1 MDVLGLYLLPLLI
14 VFHSHPLLYPCHP
27 LDKSLC
33 FNSIYVSAC
42 SHFLP
47 SLATDWTV
55 TTTSLVKINPQAEI
69 YEDTIDFR
77 MGPFKTFMEAVQ
89 GETVIFAFT
98 TYSSWCSP
106 STATDFINPSANH
119 LCGLLHSVRATG
131 VVTAALGI
139 VTFFLYCILAF
150 NSLKGEYVAKTA
162 RASMLL
168 HLIQAGF
175 AFTTVALWVALDKT
189 YLSSLKSTLGP
200 NFADF
205 SLPYG
210 RSFYRVVVVG
220 ILAVIAAVALHAL
233 ASKSVGAIERQAT
246 IERKRSEFEMREA
259 VESARRQAEEELK
272 AETLV

>member
-1 MDVLGLYLLPLLI
+1 MHCLSCLFFPSSPPSVPPSPSFQFDFYFLLLI
-14 VFHSHPLLYPCHP
+14 HP
-27 LDKSLC
+27 SL
-33 FNSIYVSAC
+33 FP
-42 SHFLP
+42 FLPP

-55 TTTSLVKINPQAEI
+55 ATRSLVKINPQAEI
-69 YEDTIDFR
+69 YEDAIDFR
-77 MGPFKTFMEAVQ
+77 MGPFNTYMEAVQ
-89 GETVIFAFT
+89 GENVIFAST

-106 STATDFINPSANH
+106 STSTFVNPSANH

-131 VVTAALGI
+131 VVTAALGV

-189 YLSSLKSTLGP
+189 YLSSLKSSLGP

-205 SLPYG
+205 SLPYA
-210 RSFYRVVVVG
+210 RSFWRVVVVG
-220 ILAVIAAVALHAL
+220 VLAVIAALALHTL
-233 ASKSVGAIERQAT
+233 ATKSVGAIERQAT

-259 VESARRQAEEELK
+259 AESARRQAEEELK